1 MAFFTIGHSNH
12 SFEDFVALLQQH
24 QVTAL
29 ADVRSHPYS
38 GYCPHFDRPFLKKH
52 LPKLGI
58 AYVFLGK
65 ELGARAE
72 DLSCY
77 ENGKAL
83 YSRIAKTQAFSEGLD
98 RLCQGSDRYQI
109 SLMCAEQDPLTCHRA
124 ILVSRH
130 LQKRAFDIQHILK
143 NGDLESQ
150 DSLEERLLAKHHLDR
165 YLPDFQ
171 NSEEQVTQLSLFAV
185 EEPAIESSSNSEEE
199 MLKSFSKRE
208 LIELAYQRQGDAI
221 AYVDKTMKNPNL
233 QESAHG

>member
-1 MAFFTIGHSNH
+1 MTFFTIGHSNH
-12 SFEDFVALLQQH
+12 SFEKFVALLQQH
-24 QVTAL
+24 QISAL

-38 GYCPHFDRPFLKKH
+38 RYCPHFDRAFLKKN
-52 LPKLGI
+52 LPEFGI

-72 DLSCY
+72 NLSCY

-83 YSRIAKTQAFSEGLD
+83 YSRIAKTESFSQGID
-98 RLCQGSDRYQI
+98 RLCKGSDCYQI

-130 LQKRAFDIQHILK
+130 LKKRGFDIQHILK

-150 DSLEERLLAKHHLDR
+150 DYLEERLLEKHHLDR
-165 YLPDFQ
+165 YIQDSSQP
-171 NSEEQVTQLSLFAV
+171 EEQATQLSLFGV
-185 EEPAIESSSNSEEE
+185 EDNAIESNENSEEE
-199 MLKSFSKRE
+199 ALKSLDKSE

-221 AYVDKTMKNPNL
+221 AYVDKTMKNLTL
-233 QESAHG
+233 QESTRG